1 MQKLTITRTNGNIP
15 KSLAG
20 LDHVSGLL
28 VYMAS
33 ADIPD
38 AFKTEPIQAVSTL
51 ERAEALGIAADS
63 GKWAVKMLHYQL
75 DELFRVASGVSLYL
89 MIAPKG
95 QTLTFDELG
104 QLQRYADGS
113 IRQVGV
119 WMGHTELT
127 AALVAKLESA
137 AEALDASNAPL
148 SVVVAPKVGNL
159 ATLDNLSGAAP
170 RVSVVV
176 GQDGAGVAADL
187 YADAANQTE
196 QNGAKAS
203 VSALGVVLGLVAT
216 ASVHESIAW
225 VRQFATGI
233 SLPAFGN
240 GTLLRDTDPA
250 LLEALDQKRL
260 LFFVTYPGIAGSYVN
275 DSHTLDDATS
285 DYAMIENV
293 RTMDKAVRG
302 IRTYLTPELGA
313 SVYVDD
319 ITGRLQPFTVK
330 HLETVTNQ
338 ALEDMEKAGELSG
351 YRVEI
356 DPEQD
361 VLKTS
366 AVEVVVKQVPVG
378 VVRRIHVKIG
388 FYKSI

>member
-1 MQKLTITRTNGNIP
+1 MQKLSITRTNGNIP

-51 ERAEALGIAADS
+51 ERAEALGITSDS

-104 QLQRYADGS
+104 QLQRYADGA

-137 AEALDASNAPL
+137 AEALDAANAPL
-148 SVVVAPKVGNL
+148 SVLVAPKVGDL
-159 ATLDNLSGAAP
+159 ATIDNLSGAAP
-170 RVSVVV
+170 RVSVVI
-176 GQDGAGVAADL
+176 GQDGAGVAAEL

-260 LFFVTYPGIAGSYVN
+260 LFFVTYPGIAGAFMN

-330 HLETVTNQ
+330 HLENVANQ

-378 VVRRIHVKIG
+378 VVRRINVKIG